1 MPAARAVSVLIF
13 AALVLTACGSAG
25 PTPAPATAVPAAST
39 AAVASAVPAAST
51 SAIVEPTSGAA
62 TAVTPAPT
70 SAPTPAPTAP
80 PVDASNAFV
89 KTMSALRA
97 TVAIDGAGSTKS
109 TTSKIAGS
117 MAVSGESS
125 DVEQTTTTGKARVKT
140 HVITAANVRYTS
152 RYELWFDSGAPAD
165 DDLPALLTSIDGG
178 VTDTGVETRTGQEL
192 HHLAITPPA
201 TAAAAIGVPAKGS
214 SDVLVTMDAWVQED
228 GTPVFM
234 TLGATWRQA
243 VGKKQVDATRT
254 LELAFSEVGQAITV
268 SAPAQVWTM
277 HASKLYGYNV
287 AYPSDWVFQKGKK
300 KGKTFW
306 PDAYWGYESDVSF
319 VGSASS
325 GGTSLGYLSSH
336 VTRFMTTVWGVSGVK
351 VTSNKPAK
359 MGRIGARRIELSYKS
374 KKQRYYAVIYL
385 TVKGGTFYYIE
396 YRSDAKLTAADKDT
410 AAGFARS
417 FSLR

>member
-1 MPAARAVSVLIF
+1 MPAVRAVSVF
-13 AALVLTACGSAG
+13 MAAALVLTACGSPA
-25 PTPAPATAVPAAST
+25 PTPAPATAVPAASAAT
-39 AAVASAVPAAST
+39 TTSPAAAV
-51 SAIVEPTSGAA
+51 EPSGGA
-62 TAVTPAPT
+62 TAAVTPAPT
-70 SAPTPAPTAP
+70 AAPTPAPTAA

-97 TVAIDGAGSTKS
+97 TVAIEGAGSTGS
-109 TTSKIAGS
+109 TASRIAGS
-117 MAVSGESS
+117 MAVSGASS
-125 DVEQTTTTGKARVKT
+125 DVEQTTTTGKARVTT
-140 HVITAANVRYTS
+140 HAITAANVRYTS

-165 DDLPALLTSIDGG
+165 DDLPSLLTSIDGG

-214 SDVLVTMDAWVQED
+214 SDVLVTMDAWVLED
-228 GTPVFM
+228 GTPVYM
-234 TLGATWRQA
+234 TLGATWRQV

-268 SAPAQVWTM
+268 SAPAEVWKM
-277 HASKLYGYNV
+277 HSSKTFGYNV

-300 KGKTFW
+300 KGRTFW

-336 VTRFMTTVWGVSGVK
+336 VTKFMNTVWGASSVK

-359 MGRIGARRIELSYKS
+359 MGRTGARKIELSYKI
-374 KKQRYYAVIYL
+374 KKQRYYAIMYL
-385 TVKGGTFYYIE
+385 TVKGGTFYHIE

-417 FSLR
+417 FSIR